1 MPEISVQNP
10 LRLSENG
17 NARSM
22 FLSAS
27 QPQRPSTASSFPMSV
42 HNAARL
48 DLSNF
53 QVLNSSAK
61 RQNSN
66 SVNEDINSS
75 KRRISRPNFLDI
87 EYTNNASSQSEKTTL
102 YNSRP
107 NPSARYLGSPKRAL
121 QRENSVEVTRS
132 SPLIS
137 KPASHNG
144 KHIAYDKHTTGIPV
158 KSPNISSS
166 NSLLNMSK
174 SSLAYVE
181 AEPDGQSSNEII
193 ENFQHKET
201 ESDDI
206 HNEDGDD
213 GADPN
218 DLSNSENNNNYNN
231 NNNNNINNNNNNN
244 TNNNNINNNEDDD
257 NNEQEESNVYRPANN
272 KKSSIALIQKLQELY
287 KVIVKQEIELQE
299 RCSQLTN
306 SQTTELKSLWTIYRI
321 NTELVNNYVTFIT
334 TALLPSQPQHDLVI
348 GQEIVEIYRIE
359 RRLWVYGTI
368 TFLDVLKNFSNFMDP
383 EVCCQFI
390 THVFVSLST
399 MISDIPSKY
408 SITWL
413 QRLGDLSRMAIALYP
428 SSFIDWKLSAEHWYT
443 EAMKYVYNHGKLYYH
458 MSTVQQNTLEAFV
471 NLGKS
476 VFCQETFTPSPQY
489 MQLVIDNIYQR
500 AFVERN
506 NGNLRNSL
514 LIEYLKHSEAMLL
527 PSFLESPDLQNVVL
541 SYFVEKFGIDAN
553 GCNIFNPEDMF
564 IQNPD
569 FFKYFFRHA
578 PSFAQSHILQ
588 IVGFGEPKNPFAILF
603 ELPKHLKERKD
614 KKERKK
620 SSNNESSI
628 TESSTS
634 NSRNENDDNDEIM
647 SSTTSISERDS
658 LIEFFN
664 DIDTLRRPIVSSM
677 LTNEAWLESL
687 KFLNMTS
694 LKCGMIVLRKF
705 LHGPLGIA
713 LPHFLPWIYFIISI
727 CLKSSQLSDPIS
739 KEFWIVIV
747 KRIFPWDTMV
757 TFMNILIACVLDNE
771 MTSPI
776 IGSLCD
782 EYSDLNLAE
791 LLDVFKEKEEL
802 PEIWGCWGTLWFD
815 TICQKNTNSISS
827 DDDFEEVGI
836 KDYMALDSPIDG
848 IIFDVNDE
856 NGEKFWKRACRTI
869 FLFRELSRSFQIGVI
884 INNESSINRSSLQSN
899 NILGNL
905 SYKLEPLS
913 TLGSSIPTLNTLEGI
928 IDVFET
934 RSENNIDLHAVP
946 ELSVIKGGSI
956 FNYTGYKKL
965 CPNYTCFDK
974 NGEFLS
980 ASLYTSWY
988 VPNDSNN
995 PETNINSSCEKENE
1009 GQFLECLKS
1018 DDREIDLNTTYFVFD
1033 ATSWLRHSARIFK
1046 LAQNRLLKFAI
1057 CLTTFQELRFLR
1069 KSKDENVMEAATRGI
1084 ITIRQLYYENKV
1096 LPLRFT
1102 GNVAT
1107 HIEEN
1112 LEFEEQITW
1121 RTHVDEFVIE
1131 SIMKAQEKLENA
1143 NQLPVSSCRFNY
1155 VILISDDDTM
1165 KKKAEEKKIK
1175 TLSTRFVFSLCT
1187 KLGEQRHLC
1196 TD

>member
-1 MPEISVQNP
+1 MPETSVQNP
-10 LRLSENG
+10 LRLSENE
-17 NARSM
+17 NTRSM

-27 QPQRPSTASSFPMSV
+27 QQQRPSATPSFP
-42 HNAARL
+42 RL
-48 DLSNF
+48 VRNTTANLSLSDF
-53 QVLNSSAK
+53 QVLNPSSK

-66 SVNEDINSS
+66 SVYDDINSS
-75 KRRISRPNFLDI
+75 KRRISRPRFSDI
-87 EYTNNASSQSEKTTL
+87 EGKNNGHTYPERTTVKESEK
-102 YNSRP
+102 
-107 NPSARYLGSPKRAL
+107 NPSPRYVSSSKRAL
-121 QRENSVEVTRS
+121 KRENSVGITQS
-132 SPLIS
+132 SALIS
-137 KPASHNG
+137 KSFSENG
-144 KHIAYDKHTTGIPV
+144 GSIAHEKW
-158 KSPNISSS
+158 SPENMIKPLNVSQ
-166 NSLLNMSK
+166 NSLAFVDAGSDEQSK
-174 SSLAYVE
+174 SEIV
-181 AEPDGQSSNEII
+181 GGFQRKSNNSQEI
-193 ENFQHKET
+193 
-201 ESDDI
+201 
-206 HNEDGDD
+206 
-213 GADPN
+213 N
-218 DLSNSENNNNYNN
+218 DKDNSARDQDFNNSGNN
-231 NNNNNINNNNNNN
+231 NNNNNHSSNNNDNNNNNNDDNNNNNNN
-244 TNNNNINNNEDDD
+244 SNSRDNNNNSDDSNERGENDSCKPA
-257 NNEQEESNVYRPANN
+257 SNKR
-272 KKSSIALIQKLQELY
+272 SGIALIQKLQELY

-306 SQTTELKSLWTIYRI
+306 SQTTELKSLWTIYKI
-321 NTELVNNYVTFIT
+321 NTDLVNNYVTFIT
-334 TALLPSQPQHDLVI
+334 TALLPSQPPHDLVI

-443 EAMKYVYNHGKLYYH
+443 EAMKYIYNHGKLYYH

-541 SYFVEKFGIDAN
+541 SYFIEKFGLDAN
-553 GCNIFNPEDMF
+553 GCNIFNAEDMF
-564 IQNPD
+564 VQNPD
-569 FFKYFFRHA
+569 FFKYFFRHG

-603 ELPKHLKERKD
+603 ELPKYLKERKD

-620 SSNNESSI
+620 SSNNDSSV
-628 TESSTS
+628 TESSTG
-634 NSRNENDDNDEIM
+634 NSRNDNEDDDEIM
-647 SSTTSISERDS
+647 SSTTSISDHD
-658 LIEFFN
+658 LLAEFFN
-664 DIDTLRRPIVSSM
+664 DIDTLRRPILPSM
-677 LTNEAWLESL
+677 LTNEAWLETL

-694 LKCGMIVLRKF
+694 LKCGIIVLQKF

-713 LPHFLPWIYFIISI
+713 LPHILPWIYFIISI
-727 CLKSSQLSDPIS
+727 CLKSSQLSDPVS
-739 KEFWIVIV
+739 KEFWMIIV
-747 KRIFPWDTMV
+747 KRAFPWDTMV
-757 TFMNILIACVLDNE
+757 TFMNVLIVYLLDNQ
-771 MTSPI
+771 TSNSI
-776 IGSLCD
+776 IGDLCD
-782 EYSDLNLAE
+782 EYDKLSLSE
-791 LLDVFKEKEEL
+791 LLELFNEGEEL
-802 PEIWGCWGTLWFD
+802 PEILGCWGTLWFD
-815 TICQKNTNSISS
+815 TICEKNTHSISS
-827 DDDFEEVGI
+827 EDNFQEIGI
-836 KDYMALDSPIDG
+836 KDYMALDSPTDG
-848 IIFDVNDE
+848 IIFDEKDE

-869 FLFRELSRSFQIGVI
+869 FLFRELSRSFPIGVI
-884 INNESSINRSSLQSN
+884 IRNDPLIYRSSFQN
-899 NILGNL
+899 TNILGSL
-905 SYKLEPLS
+905 VFKLEALCNIHNNIPV
-913 TLGSSIPTLNTLEGI
+913 LGALESI
-928 IDVFET
+928 IDISEA
-934 RSENNIDLHAVP
+934 RSENNTDLHAVP
-946 ELSVIKGGSI
+946 ELSVNEGDNI
-956 FNYTGYKKL
+956 FHYVGYKKL
-965 CPNYTCFDK
+965 RADYTCFDK

-980 ASLYTSWY
+980 ASLYTTWY
-988 VPNDSNN
+988 VPNSNN
-995 PETNINSSCEKENE
+995 TNIEDNINYNSEKENE
-1009 GQFLECLKS
+1009 GLFLECIKS
-1018 DDREIDLNTTYFVFD
+1018 DYPEIDFKTTYFVFD

-1046 LAQNRLLKFAI
+1046 LAQNRLLRFAI

-1131 SIMKAQEKLENA
+1131 SVMKAQEKLESA
-1143 NQLPVSSCRFNY
+1143 SEPRLSPRRFNY
-1155 VILISDDDTM
+1155 VVLISDDDAM
-1165 KKKAEEKKIK
+1165 KKKAEEKEIK

>member
-10 LRLSENG
+10 LRLSENE
-17 NARSM
+17 NTHSM

-27 QPQRPSTASSFPMSV
+27 QQQRPSAIPSFPRLV
-42 HNAARL
+42 HNTTTSL
-48 DLSNF
+48 NLSDF
-53 QVLNSSAK
+53 QVPNPPSK

-66 SVNEDINSS
+66 SVYDDINSN
-75 KRRISRPNFLDI
+75 KRRISRSKFLDI
-87 EYTNNASSQSEKTTL
+87 EEKNNDSIHSG
-102 YNSRP
+102 RP
-107 NPSARYLGSPKRAL
+107 IIKQLGQNPSLRYVRSSKRVPK
-121 QRENSVEVTRS
+121 RENSIGVTQS
-132 SPLIS
+132 SALIS
-137 KPASHNG
+137 KPFTENG
-144 KHIAYDKHTTGIPV
+144 GNTTHE
-158 KSPNISSS
+158 KCSPQNTIKPLNISKR
-166 NSLLNMSK
+166 LLAFVNAQS
-174 SSLAYVE
+174 
-181 AEPDGQSSNEII
+181 DGQSKSEIVDS
-193 ENFQHKET
+193 FQNKSKTSE
-201 ESDDI
+201 EINDKD
-206 HNEDGDD
+206 N
-213 GADPN
+213 GAQAQDFN
-218 DLSNSENNNNYNN
+218 NNGNSNNNNNSNN
-231 NNNNNINNNNNNN
+231 NSNNNNGHDNNNNNINNSDDS
-244 TNNNNINNNEDDD
+244 NEG
-257 NNEQEESNVYRPANN
+257 EENDACKPSNN
-272 KKSSIALIQKLQELY
+272 KRSGIALIQKLQELY

-321 NTELVNNYVTFIT
+321 NTDLVNNYVTFIT
-334 TALLPSQPQHDLVI
+334 TALLPSQPPHDLVI

-443 EAMKYVYNHGKLYYH
+443 EAMKYIYNHGKLYYH

-541 SYFVEKFGIDAN
+541 SYFIEKFGIDAN
-553 GCNIFNPEDMF
+553 GCNIFNTEDMF
-564 IQNPD
+564 VQNPD
-569 FFKYFFRHA
+569 FFKYFFRHG

-603 ELPKHLKERKD
+603 DLPKYLKERKD

-620 SSNNESSI
+620 SSNNDSSV
-628 TESSTS
+628 TESSTG
-634 NSRNENDDNDEIM
+634 NSRNDNEDDDEIM
-647 SSTTSISERDS
+647 SSTTSISDHD
-658 LIEFFN
+658 LLAEFFN
-664 DIDTLRRPIVSSM
+664 DIDTLRRPILPSM
-677 LTNEAWLESL
+677 LTNEAWLETL

-713 LPHFLPWIYFIISI
+713 LPHVLPWIYFIISI
-727 CLKSSQLSDPIS
+727 CLKSNRLSDPVS
-739 KEFWIVIV
+739 KEFWMLIV
-747 KRIFPWDTMV
+747 KRVFPWDTMV
-757 TFMNILIACVLDNE
+757 TFMNVLIAYLLENQ
-771 MTSPI
+771 TSTSI
-776 IGSLCD
+776 IGDLCNEYDKLSL
-782 EYSDLNLAE
+782 SE
-791 LLDVFKEKEEL
+791 LLESFNRSEEL

-815 TICQKNTNSISS
+815 TICQKNTHSVSS
-827 DDDFEEVGI
+827 EDNFQEVGI
-836 KDYMALDSPIDG
+836 KDYMALDSPTDG
-848 IIFDVNDE
+848 IIFDEKDE

-869 FLFRELSRSFQIGVI
+869 FLFKELSRTFSIGVI
-884 INNESSINRSSLQSN
+884 IKNDPLTNSSSFQSA
-899 NILGNL
+899 NILRNL
-905 SYKLEPLS
+905 VFKLEPLS
-913 TLGSSIPTLNTLEGI
+913 NIRSNVPVLNALESI
-928 IDVFET
+928 IDISEA
-934 RSENNIDLHAVP
+934 RSETNTDLQAKP
-946 ELSVIKGGSI
+946 EVSVIEGDNI
-956 FNYTGYKKL
+956 FHYVGYKKL
-965 CPNYTCFDK
+965 RADYTCFDK

-988 VPNDSNN
+988 VPNSNN
-995 PETNINSSCEKENE
+995 NIEANISYNNEKENE
-1009 GQFLECLKS
+1009 ALFLECMKS
-1018 DDREIDLNTTYFVFD
+1018 DYPEIDFKTTYFVFD

-1046 LAQNRLLKFAI
+1046 LAQNRLLRFAI

-1131 SIMKAQEKLENA
+1131 SVMKAQEKLENA
-1143 NQLPVSSCRFNY
+1143 SQPRLSPHRFNY
-1155 VILISDDDTM
+1155 VVLISDDDTM
-1165 KKKAEEKKIK
+1165 KKKAEEKEIK

>member
-1 MPEISVQNP
+1 MGRQKLSMQEENLVEVTQSSALLSKPLNKQSKNTTYEKRGSQNVVKPKNISK
-10 LRLSENG
+10 
-17 NARSM
+17 
-22 FLSAS
+22 
-27 QPQRPSTASSFPMSV
+27 SSFAFVDGESDGQSNNGIV
-42 HNAARL
+42 
-48 DLSNF
+48 SNF
-53 QVLNSSAK
+53 Q
-61 RQNSN
+61 
-66 SVNEDINSS
+66 
-75 KRRISRPNFLDI
+75 
-87 EYTNNASSQSEKTTL
+87 
-102 YNSRP
+102 
-107 NPSARYLGSPKRAL
+107 
-121 QRENSVEVTRS
+121 RES
-132 SPLIS
+132 
-137 KPASHNG
+137 
-144 KHIAYDKHTTGIPV
+144 
-158 KSPNISSS
+158 
-166 NSLLNMSK
+166 
-174 SSLAYVE
+174 
-181 AEPDGQSSNEII
+181 
-193 ENFQHKET
+193 
-201 ESDDI
+201 
-206 HNEDGDD
+206 
-213 GADPN
+213 
-218 DLSNSENNNNYNN
+218 SNSENVCDEYKGEKNDDNNENRNDDNDDSNN
-231 NNNNNINNNNNNN
+231 GNHDNNINNNDDE
-244 TNNNNINNNEDDD
+244 NERDENDACK
-257 NNEQEESNVYRPANN
+257 PANN
-272 KKSSIALIQKLQELY
+272 KRSGIALIQKLQELY
-287 KVIVKQEIELQE
+287 RVIVKQEIELQE

-306 SQTTELKSLWTIYRI
+306 SQTTELKSLWTIYKI

-334 TALLPSQPQHDLVI
+334 TALLPSQPPHDLVI

-390 THVFVSLST
+390 THVFISLST

-443 EAMKYVYNHGKLYYH
+443 EAMKYTYNHGKLYYH

-541 SYFVEKFGIDAN
+541 SYFIEKFGIDAN
-553 GCNIFNPEDMF
+553 GCNIFNCEDMF

-569 FFKYFFRHA
+569 FFKYFFRHG

-603 ELPKHLKERKD
+603 ELPKYLKERKD

-620 SSNNESSI
+620 TSNNDSSV
-628 TESSTS
+628 TESSTG
-634 NSRNENDDNDEIM
+634 NSRNGNEDDDETM
-647 SSTTSISERDS
+647 SSTTSMSDPD
-658 LIEFFN
+658 LLVEFFN
-664 DIDTLRRPIVSSM
+664 DIDTLRRPILPSM
-677 LTNEAWLESL
+677 LTNEAWLETL

-705 LHGPLGIA
+705 LHGPLGVA
-713 LPHFLPWIYFIISI
+713 LPHVLPWIYFIISI
-727 CLKSSQLSDPIS
+727 CLKSNQLNDPIS
-739 KEFWIVIV
+739 KEFWIVII
-747 KRIFPWDTMV
+747 KRMFPWDTMV
-757 TFMNILIACVLDNE
+757 TFMNVLIAYLLDNE
-771 MTSPI
+771 TSNSI
-776 IGSLCD
+776 IGDLCN
-782 EYSDLNLAE
+782 EYSKLNLSE
-791 LLDVFKEKEEL
+791 LLNSFNENEDL

-815 TICQKNTNSISS
+815 AICQKNTHSISS
-827 DDDFEEVGI
+827 EDNFQEIGI
-836 KDYMALDSPIDG
+836 RDYMALDSPTDG
-848 IIFDVNDE
+848 IIFDDKDE
-856 NGEKFWKRACRTI
+856 NGEKFWKRACRII
-869 FLFRELSRSFQIGVI
+869 FLFREVSRSFPLGVI
-884 INNESSINRSSLQSN
+884 VRHDPLVNCSSLQSN
-899 NILGNL
+899 NILRDL
-905 SYKLEPLS
+905 VYKLEPLTNIRSSVPVLS
-913 TLGSSIPTLNTLEGI
+913 TLESIFDISEA
-928 IDVFET
+928 
-934 RSENNIDLHAVP
+934 RSEINTDLHAVP
-946 ELSVIKGGSI
+946 ELSVINGDNI
-956 FNYTGYKKL
+956 FHYVGYKKL
-965 CPNYTCFDK
+965 RPDYTCFDK

-988 VPNDSNN
+988 VPNCNN
-995 PETNINSSCEKENE
+995 NLETNISYANERENE
-1009 GQFLECLKS
+1009 ALFLECMKS
-1018 DDREIDLNTTYFVFD
+1018 VHPEIAYPEIDFKTTYFVFD

-1046 LAQNRLLKFAI
+1046 LAQNRLLRFAI

-1084 ITIRQLYYENKV
+1084 ITIRQLYCEDKV

-1143 NQLPVSSCRFNY
+1143 KQPNISSHRFNY
-1155 VILISDDDTM
+1155 VVLISDDDTM
-1165 KKKAEEKKIK
+1165 KKKAEEKKIR